1 MWMPSTFIPR
11 LNKYRRRVFRIVLAL
26 SCCGISNT
34 FAQLRLPTTPSLP
47 TSQLPLNTLER
58 TLSTTSSNTLAEI
71 DSQAKKN
78 LRALQIRELLRAH
91 PSRLEADPNGA
102 PILRNRLIAIS
113 PSAQVLAQIQNAG
126 FAIVDTRK
134 LSELNIETITLAV
147 PAGMSTA
154 KALTQLR
161 TLDPTGEY
169 DFDHIYL
176 RSGETESLQK
186 DASAINAATISRN
199 PVGLIDSGIERE
211 HSVFHHSIVHTWGC
225 NDRSLPT
232 AHGTA
237 VASLMVGDNDRF
249 RGAAPG
255 APLFAADIYCGEP
268 DGGNVATIAS
278 ACSWLAQ
285 QRVAVI
291 NISLVGPPNLL
302 LKRAV
307 ENLQQ
312 RGHVLVAAVGNDG
325 PAAPPLYPAAYPG
338 VIGVTGVDARDRVLI
353 EAGRGPHVAF
363 AAPGADIFAATLSNT
378 FTKVRGTSFAAP
390 VVAGLLSRRIGE
402 PDRDAAAAALSQLR
416 TDAIDLGATGRDDI
430 YGDGLVGKEI
440 RVTTRGE

>member
-1 MWMPSTFIPR
+1 MTSPFTSR
-11 LNKYRRRVFRIVLAL
+11 LDRYRRRVFRIVLAL
-26 SCCGISNT
+26 SCCGISNA
-34 FAQLRLPTTPSLP
+34 FAQLRLPATPSLP
-47 TSQLPLNTLER
+47 TSHIPLNTLER
-58 TLSTTSSNTLAEI
+58 TLSTTSSNALAEI

-91 PSRLEADPNGA
+91 PHTLEADPNGA
-102 PILRNRLIAIS
+102 LILRHRLVAIS
-113 PSAQVLAQIQNAG
+113 PSAQVLVQIQSAG
-126 FAIVDTRK
+126 FAIIDTHK
-134 LSELNIETITLAV
+134 LSALDIEMVTLAV

-154 KALTQLR
+154 SALTQLR
-161 TLDPTGEY
+161 TLDPSGEY
-169 DFDHIYL
+169 DFNHIYL
-176 RSGETESLQK
+176 RSGETESMQES
-186 DASAINAATISRN
+186 ASAINTAVTSGN

-225 NDRSLPT
+225 NDRLLPT

-237 VASLMVGDNDRF
+237 VASLMVGDTDRF
-249 RGAAPG
+249 LGVAPR

-268 DGGNVATIAS
+268 DGGNVTTIAA

-285 QRVAVI
+285 QRVPVI
-291 NISLVGPPNLL
+291 NISLVGPSNLL

-353 EAGRGPHVAF
+353 EAGRGEHVSF
-363 AAPGADIFAATLSNT
+363 AAPGAFIFAATLSNT

-402 PDRDAAAAALSQLR
+402 PDRDAAAAALTQLR
-416 TDAIDLGATGRDDI
+416 ADAINLGPTGRDDI
-430 YGDGLVGKEI
+430 YGDGLIGKEI
-440 RVTTRGE
+440 RITTRRE